1 MAGIG
6 FMAVDD
12 SRFGLMRSLWMDGA
26 AWYVAKDV
34 AQALG
39 YGMEQQTKPSDG
51 TGLMAFS
58 NSELGRVRAM
68 DIDGTPWF
76 VGKDVAEILGYKD
89 TSRAVR
95 DHVDE
100 DDKRM
105 GGQNALPSIVDSLGR
120 EQYPIF
126 VNESGLYSLIM
137 SSKLPAAKKF
147 KRWVTSEVLP
157 SIRKF
162 GVYQTQTFTSQREAV
177 EKLVPPEHRRLV
189 SYADLREGLTD
200 WLRSQE
206 SRRNLIKY
214 LEEDEHGA
222 VSARSRST
230 ADIIMQQFSPYG
242 VTVIDIDGV
251 TALTIP
257 LGGCP
262 EFVAWAADDVGQ
274 SVMKV
279 GLCLNVECE
288 FDVKALPEWQQK
300 ALKQYENKLVGNDRR
315 RQTNKAK
322 REAQELSDAQ
332 ILAQISHR
340 LASKLFKGDMKHGAN
355 AMYAVVS
362 KAMKIDWEERK
373 DEWLRRNNVTDR
385 KKAPSRAQLIRPEEM
400 DQVMDVLSWYGRQ
413 KEVGL
418 DDLIAKRKKEA
429 QDA

>member
-51 TGLMAFS
+51 TGLMVFS

-68 DIDGTPWF
+68 EIDGTPWF
-76 VGKDVAEILGYKD
+76 VGKDVAEILGYAETAKAIRERVDPEDKGVSKMD
-89 TSRAVR
+89 TP
-95 DHVDE
+95 
-100 DDKRM
+100 
-105 GGQNALPSIVDSLGR
+105 GGAQDVTI
-120 EQYPIF
+120 I
-126 VNESGLYSLIM
+126 NESGLYSLIM

-157 SIRKF
+157 NIRKF
-162 GVYQTQTFTSQREAV
+162 GVYQTQTFTSQKEAV

-206 SRRNLIKY
+206 SKRNLMKY

-251 TALTIP
+251 TALTTP

-262 EFVAWAADDVGQ
+262 EFVAWATDDVGQ

-322 REAQELSDAQ
+322 READELSDAQ

-355 AMYAVVS
+355 AMYALIS
-362 KAMKIDWEERK
+362 KDMRIDWEERK

-385 KKAPSRAQLIRPEEM
+385 KKVPSRAQLIRPEEM
-400 DQVMDVLSWYGRQ
+400 DEAMDVLAWYGR
-413 KEVGL
+413 ERGIEL
-418 DDLIAKRKKEA
+418 DDLIAKRKKGET
-429 QDA
+429 